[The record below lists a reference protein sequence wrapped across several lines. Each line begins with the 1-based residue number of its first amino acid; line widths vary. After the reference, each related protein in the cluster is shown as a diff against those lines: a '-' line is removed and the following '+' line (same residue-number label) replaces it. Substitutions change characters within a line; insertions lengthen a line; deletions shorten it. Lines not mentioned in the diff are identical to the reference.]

1 MGLNLLVVG
10 DIEGLLPFKEATW
23 TVGVTHSE
31 LKESNVKKV
40 AVSDLDLPRV
50 DNDERLF
57 LPTKLQP
64 PAGRCHHLI
73 GMVRC
78 TVVQL
83 K

>member
-40 AVSDLDLPRV
+40 AVSDLDLP
-50 DNDERLF
+50 
-57 LPTKLQP
+57 
-64 PAGRCHHLI
+64 
-73 GMVRC
+73 
-78 TVVQL
+78 
-83 K
+83 